1 MRYYARLNP
10 AKHDPAFLNRDEV
23 LRLSDVGAQL
33 GFGISV
39 LNERGILRDLNR
51 LDPEQ
56 PLPLLTWPFLDL
68 LQSFD
73 LSGWRLLEL
82 GAGSSTLWFQRRF
95 AALRSFETNAD
106 WHRMLAPLV
115 GPNVQLTFAETAA
128 LEAGQVEYQGEEL
141 VLVDFAGHRTR
152 FLKHFLARLGDERP
166 GAIALDNADWYRNGA
181 ALLRDHGYR
190 ELPFYGFKC
199 GQSFLSCTSLFIDPA
214 RFSPIIKQPFHTPA
228 FSRHLENPWDLP

>member
-1 MRYYARLNP
+1 MRYFARLNP
-10 AKHDPAFLNRDEV
+10 GKVDPAFLNREEV

-51 LDPEQ
+51 LDPEH

-82 GAGSSTLWFQRRF
+82 GAGGSTLWFQKRF
-95 AALRSFETNAD
+95 AALRSFETNPD
-106 WHRMLAPLV
+106 WHRTLVPLV
-115 GPNVQLTFAETAA
+115 GPHVELALMDLAA
-128 LEAGQVEYQGEEL
+128 LEAGEVDYQGEEL

-152 FLKHFLARLGDERP
+152 FVKNFLARVGKERP
-166 GAIALDNADWYRNGA
+166 SAIALDNADWYRNGA
-181 ALLRDHGYR
+181 AILHQHGYR

-214 RFSPIIKQPFHTPA
+214 RFAPVIKQPFHSPA
-228 FSRHLENPWDLP
+228 FSRQVENPWDMP